1 MISRF
6 FIDRP
11 VFSAV
16 ISIIIVLAGL
26 MAMRSLPIAQYPQ
39 ILPPQVSV
47 SASYAGASAQ
57 VIAETVAAPLEQS
70 INGVEGMIYQQ
81 SNSGGNAMSLSVYFE
96 VGRDPDQATID
107 VNNRVQAALAKLPE
121 EVRRQGVKVQK
132 KSSDIL
138 QVVTLYSPDGSRD
151 PVYISNY
158 ALINVIDELKRLPGV
173 GDVSQFGSKDYSMR
187 IWLRPDKLA
196 QYNLT
201 PTDVVNSI
209 REQNSQFA
217 AGSFGQQPLKQE
229 QDFTY
234 TVTTQG
240 RFTDPKEFENVILR
254 TDDTGA
260 SLLSRMSRGLNWVP
274 KTTR

>member
-11 VFSAV
+11 VFAAV
-16 ISIIIVLAGL
+16 ISIVILLGGLA
-26 MAMRSLPIAQYPQ
+26 AMTALPIAQYPQ

-47 SASYAGASAQ
+47 TASYPGASAQ
-57 VIAETVAAPLEQS
+57 VIAETVAAPLEQQ
-70 INGVEGMIYQQ
+70 INGVEGMIYQL
-81 SNSGGNAMSLSVYFE
+81 SNSASSGSMSLSVYVD
-96 VGRDPDQATID
+96 VGRDPDQSTID

-121 EVRRQGVKVQK
+121 EVRRQGVKVEK

-138 QVVTLYSPDGSRD
+138 QVVTLYSPDNSKD
-151 PVYISNY
+151 PVFISNY

-173 GDVSQFGSKDYSMR
+173 GDVSQFGSKNYSMR

-196 QYNLT
+196 QYDLT
-201 PTDVVNSI
+201 PTDVVNAI

-217 AGSFGQQPLKQE
+217 AGSFGQQPLQTP

-234 TVTTQG
+234 TVTT
-240 RFTDPKEFENVILR
+240 
-254 TDDTGA
+254 
-260 SLLSRMSRGLNWVP
+260 
-274 KTTR
+274 

>member
-11 VFSAV
+11 VFAAV
-16 ISIIIVLAGL
+16 ISILLVLAGL
-26 MAMRSLPIAQYPQ
+26 MAMRALPIAQYPQ

-96 VGRDPDQATID
+96 VGTDPDQATID

-158 ALINVIDELKRLPGV
+158 ALINVIDEL
-173 GDVSQFGSKDYSMR
+173 
-187 IWLRPDKLA
+187 
-196 QYNLT
+196 
-201 PTDVVNSI
+201 
-209 REQNSQFA
+209 
-217 AGSFGQQPLKQE
+217 
-229 QDFTY
+229 
-234 TVTTQG
+234 
-240 RFTDPKEFENVILR
+240 
-254 TDDTGA
+254 
-260 SLLSRMSRGLNWVP
+260 
-274 KTTR
+274 